1 MEALFLLVPL
11 SVLLVGV
18 AVWVF
23 LGAADG
29 GQFDDL
35 EGPGWRVLQD
45 DDRGSEAPPGA
56 PGRF

>member
-1 MEALFLLVPL
+1 MEALILLVPL

-23 LGAADG
+23 FAAADG

-35 EGPGWRVLQD
+35 EGPRWRVLQD
-45 DDRGSEAPPGA
+45 DDSVVDSHSEAS
-56 PGRF
+56 GRF